1 DRARRSQNRR
11 SERSRRVLHPM
22 LPGRLPPGGRYR
34 SAAEARLRTLADGV
48 GTVSRNIREVV
59 GVGGRPAV
67 ASTLF
72 PEVAMIK
79 MDALA
84 VLAVLIGA
92 PLPGF
97 GKPSTGTEAEILKLE
112 EKLLQAALK
121 GDASTFQKLLADDYF
136 AISGVTG
143 SVATKQESLK
153 NYQTSKL

>member
-1 DRARRSQNRR
+1 
-11 SERSRRVLHPM
+11 
-22 LPGRLPPGGRYR
+22 
-34 SAAEARLRTLADGV
+34 
-48 GTVSRNIREVV
+48 
-59 GVGGRPAV
+59 
-67 ASTLF
+67 
-72 PEVAMIK
+72 MIK

-153 NYQTSKL
+153 NYQTSKLKYDSLTPSETKVHVYNPTTALLTAKVEAKGKLGDQDLSGSYRYSRLYVKRGGQWQVVALQSTKIPGPGSS